1 VVRTP
6 KSRASAPAKALR
18 KLRHPSRS
26 KAFVENEQMRRGW
39 TPLMQAIVDG
49 DHTVAITDVDA
60 IAEGAVSAL
69 SLACERGDTVWVD
82 RLLAAGADVDVRA
95 ENDRTVLH
103 LAAPHGVALVD
114 KLLAAGA
121 RIDDDADNASPL
133 ASTSDLAVIE
143 RLLRAPGS
151 DRYLQRAFEAA
162 CARGDLP
169 VMRLLRPH
177 AEKLDPSLV
186 IAARHGRVEAAR
198 YLLDEGATQ
207 SFDLKEE
214 RSPLMHAA
222 QCGQLAIARL
232 LIERGADV
240 NAMTEWFVTALSC
253 ARDQAMVDLLVAHGA
268 MRQDG
273 EPIHIVTP
281 YATYSNLP
289 LAMPTSAPRPAPTDA
304 RAACRQPDPWLLRDL
319 LEAGAP
325 ADPPRQGWEPRPLDL
340 AIYAGRAAHIA
351 LLLEHGADVGPDIN
365 GRTPLMLAASY
376 GYVRCACVLADHDPV
391 SITAA
396 MFEAV
401 DYPRLVTALVE
412 RGADPLATNRHGDT
426 LLHCAAWSPRVAID
440 RYLEI
445 AGSHIATRGRLGWT
459 PLHAAAMA
467 GSADTIAKL
476 VAAGASRDARDDD
489 GRTPRDLAT
498 EYPRPGILEALA

>member
-1 VVRTP
+1 
-6 KSRASAPAKALR
+6 
-18 KLRHPSRS
+18 
-26 KAFVENEQMRRGW
+26 MRRGW
-39 TPLMQAIVDG
+39 TPLMQAIADG

-133 ASTSDLAVIE
+133 ATTSDLAVIE
-143 RLLRAPGS
+143 RLLRAPQS
-151 DRYLQRAFEAA
+151 DRYVQRAFDAA

-177 AEKLDPSLV
+177 VEKLDPALV
-186 IAARHGRVEAAR
+186 IAARHGQVEAAR

-222 QCGQLAIARL
+222 QCGQLAVARL

-268 MRQDG
+268 TPQHG
-273 EPIHIVTP
+273 EPIHVVMP
-281 YATYSNLP
+281 YATYSSLP
-289 LAMPTSAPRPAPTDA
+289 LANPPPQPRPAPTDA
-304 RAACRQPDPWLLRDL
+304 RAACQQPDPWLLRDL

-325 ADPPRQGWEPRPLDL
+325 VDPPGESWASRPLDL
-340 AIYAGRAAHIA
+340 AIDSGRAAHIA
-351 LLLEHGADVGPDIN
+351 LLLEHGVKVGPE
-365 GRTPLMLAASY
+365 S
-376 GYVRCACVLADHDPV
+376 
-391 SITAA
+391 TAA
-396 MFEAV
+396 H
-401 DYPRLVTALVE
+401 R
-412 RGADPLATNRHGDT
+412 
-426 LLHCAAWSPRVAID
+426 
-440 RYLEI
+440 
-445 AGSHIATRGRLGWT
+445 
-459 PLHAAAMA
+459 
-467 GSADTIAKL
+467 
-476 VAAGASRDARDDD
+476 
-489 GRTPRDLAT
+489 
-498 EYPRPGILEALA
+498 